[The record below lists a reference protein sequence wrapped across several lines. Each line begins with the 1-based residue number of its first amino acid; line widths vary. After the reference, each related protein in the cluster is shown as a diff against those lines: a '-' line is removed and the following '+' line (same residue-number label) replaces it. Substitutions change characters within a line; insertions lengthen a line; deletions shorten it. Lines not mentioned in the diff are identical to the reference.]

1 MNKPLPPFTSLVMTL
16 LVAGGASAQ
25 MGPPGDMGG
34 ASMGA
39 PMGAPAGAMA
49 DAASGPSGGASQ
61 GTAAPAPRAA
71 PAGPE
76 QLLGLLPVDDPPLI
90 TLEEAMQAVAEQS
103 YDLRIAQE
111 QITQAGAQLRKA
123 WAMILPQVSIGATYT
138 YSFPDQTVAFG
149 DPQANAQQALLFNSI
164 ADVVERSSQF
174 STDPAERAAAQ
185 AQAEQLR
192 RAARDLESAK
202 PLEID
207 IQPTH
212 MVAGQLQVALPLF
225 NGRALPLIQNA
236 YEAVDVSRAIVDQ
249 ARASLMLATTQTYYG
264 AVTAKKMLAISEE
277 QLENA
282 GRHRDALR
290 DREAL
295 GLVTAIALQRADLDV
310 VRAEQQVRAA
320 QQGYLIA
327 LGALGQLMAREE
339 MFEVAEPP
347 AVPAVEAGAEPDTLI
362 EQALSARP
370 EIAMQRSS
378 LSIAERM
385 RTDAWMAF
393 LPTINLVGQG
403 RYTSNTSGFTTDPIT
418 GAIMVQANIPIYD
431 GGTRYATLKETAS
444 RIRQEKLRLEQ
455 AEARI
460 RSQVRGNVDDIALK
474 QQALE
479 IARRGLTLAT
489 DTRDNAQRLFD
500 LGAAT
505 SLDVIDANLAVFFA
519 QVELARAEL
528 DVEQARLGLAYV
540 VGALTPMYVSEGT
553 SGASE

>member
-1 MNKPLPPFTSLVMTL
+1 MKTLPSLLPLVVA
-16 LVAGGASAQ
+16 LVAASGAAAQ
-25 MGPPGDMGG
+25 MGPPAGGG
-34 ASMGA
+34 AGA
-39 PMGAPAGAMA
+39 EGPPPQA
-49 DAASGPSGGASQ
+49 AASTGPSGGASQ

-71 PAGPE
+71 ATGPE
-76 QLLGLLPVDDPPLI
+76 QLLGLLPVDDPPVI
-90 TLEEAMQAVAEQS
+90 TLEQAMQTVAEQS

-111 QITQAGAQLRKA
+111 QITQAGTQLRKA
-123 WAMILPQVSIGATYT
+123 WAVILPQVSIGATYT
-138 YSFPDQTVAFG
+138 YSFPEQTVAFG
-149 DPQANAQQALLFNSI
+149 DPNQNAQQALLFHSI
-164 ADVVERSSQF
+164 ADVVESSSQF
-174 STDPAERAAAQ
+174 SADPAERAAAQ

-192 RAARDLESAK
+192 RAARDIESAK
-202 PLEID
+202 PLEIA

-212 MVAGQLQVALPLF
+212 MLSGQLQVSLPLF

-236 YEAVDVSRAIVDQ
+236 YEAVDLSRAVVDQ

-277 QLENA
+277 QRENA
-282 GRHRDALR
+282 VRHRDALK

-295 GLVTAIALQRADLDV
+295 GMATAISLQRADLDV
-310 VRAEQQVRAA
+310 VRAEQQVRSAR
-320 QQGYLIA
+320 QGYLIA

-339 MFEVAEPP
+339 MFDVEEPP
-347 AVPAVEAGAEPDTLI
+347 AVPAVEASAQTEDLI
-362 EQALSARP
+362 ERALAARP
-370 EIAMQRSS
+370 EIEAQRSS
-378 LSIAERM
+378 LTIAKRM

-393 LPTINLVGQG
+393 LPSLSLVGQG
-403 RYTSNTSGFTTDPIT
+403 RYSSNTSGFTTDPIT
-418 GAIMVQANIPIYD
+418 GAIMVQANIPLYD

-444 RIRQEKLRLEQ
+444 KIEQESLRLAQ
-455 AEARI
+455 AESRI
-460 RSQVRGNVDDIALK
+460 KSQVRGNVDDIALK

-489 DTRDNAQRLFD
+489 DTRDNAQRLFE

-540 VGALTPMYVSEGT
+540 VGALTPVYVSEG
-553 SGASE
+553 AEPKAAAE